1 MLPDLQ
7 TFSGLMEH
15 LAGAADLKGVHEVPA
30 DAVLGA
36 VAAPGPEPCGC
47 GPVRLG
53 ARAAP
58 ALQRLVLAQPLD
70 EVSGRRPR

>member
-36 VAAPGPEPCGC
+36 VAAPGPEPRGR

-53 ARAAP
+53 ARAVP
-58 ALQRLVLAQPLD
+58 ALQRIVLAQPLD
-70 EVSGRRPR
+70 EVRGW